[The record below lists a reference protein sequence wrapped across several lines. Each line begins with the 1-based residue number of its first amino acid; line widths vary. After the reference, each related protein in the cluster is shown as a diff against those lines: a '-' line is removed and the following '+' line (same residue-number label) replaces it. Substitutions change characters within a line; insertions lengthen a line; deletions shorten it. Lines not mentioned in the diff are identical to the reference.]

1 MELKMKIVFF
11 DGYCSL
17 CNNFVD
23 WLMQIDSRKQL
34 KFASLQGETAAQL
47 GVRSDKRLDLDTL
60 VYVRG
65 DQKFERS
72 TAVLLILS
80 DVGGIWS
87 LSRAFLIVPQSLR
100 DFVYKFIA
108 RNRYRIWKKRQTC
121 RIPTVEEQGR
131 FLL

>member
-1 MELKMKIVFF
+1 MKIVFF